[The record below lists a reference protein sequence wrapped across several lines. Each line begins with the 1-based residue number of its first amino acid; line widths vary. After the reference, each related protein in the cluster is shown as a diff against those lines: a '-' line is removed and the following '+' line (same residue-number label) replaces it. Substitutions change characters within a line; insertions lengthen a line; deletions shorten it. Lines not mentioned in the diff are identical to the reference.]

1 MHVEIFQKGTLFEWG
16 KFPRGLRKVYS
27 KVARARFLQS
37 AAVFYGNP
45 FTSVRVA
52 SGKLFNNDIPQTV
65 NL

>member
-1 MHVEIFQKGTLFEWG
+1 MGKISPRIKKSVEQG
-16 KFPRGLRKVYS
+16 S
-27 KVARARFLQS
+27 ARARFLQS

-45 FTSVRVA
+45 FTRVRVA